1 MISTQQFS
9 DKRHLTG
16 LVSLDQKLG
25 MEFSDVKGIPDG
37 SLILVEVPPSASI
50 PLLFVQRILLN
61 WATNENN
68 YIFYMFSSRPKILIQ
83 RELNAYKWSTAE
95 YENKNWFWQDMRQVT
110 TTHRASS
117 SRVGAIDI
125 KRKTYT
131 KNVFKTMEQYKKEKG
146 ITPFSI
152 IDDLLWMK
160 EELLDENPSEVME
173 FLKDLLDLIQ
183 RLGGVHFFV
192 LPNGIL
198 NHVVEN
204 ILEAFS
210 QGIFRFSREIR
221 GAKLRDFLT
230 ITKLT
235 GVAFVSEELEVTP
248 SEKLGF
254 QIESTRKI

>member
-1 MISTQQFS
+1 M
-9 DKRHLTG
+9 
-16 LVSLDQKLG
+16 SLDQKLG

-37 SLILVEVPPSASI
+37 TLILVKVPPSASI

-68 YIFYMFSSRPKILIQ
+68 YIFYMFSSRPKTLIQ
-83 RELNAYKWSTAE
+83 RELNAYNWSTSE
-95 YENKNWFWQDMRQVT
+95 YEGRNWFWQDMRQVT

-117 SRVGAIDI
+117 TRVGAIDI

-131 KNVFKTMEQYKKEKG
+131 KHIFKSMEQYKKEKG
-146 ITPFSI
+146 IIPFSI

-160 EELLDENPSEVME
+160 EELLDENPSEVMG

-183 RLGGVHFFV
+183 VIGGVHFFM

-198 NHVVEN
+198 NPVVER

-210 QGIFRFSREIR
+210 QGIFNFTRDIR

-248 SEKLGF
+248 SETLGF